1 MVEDSWVYGSKP
13 QHLEPQLTLADC
25 GECRGH
31 ADCQNGTGTCVH
43 EMENGKPRNYC
54 LGQACDPT
62 EPLQHGNCLNGNLKC
77 HHGWK
82 GENCSEPMPCEERC
96 LNGGADLCDE
106 YSDEFPMNFTCKCHD
121 SFTGQYCQTPS
132 ACHPGFKKL
141 KM

>member
-1 MVEDSWVYGSKP
+1 MCIVDDWVYGSYFIAA
-13 QHLEPQLTLADC
+13 QLTKGDC

-31 ADCQNGTGTCVH
+31 TDCPGGTCVH
-43 EMENGKPRNYC
+43 KIKNGKPKNYC
-54 LGQACDPT
+54 LISCDPM
-62 EPLQHGNCLNGNLKC
+62 ESIQHGNCVDGNLKC